1 MRDGVRRGLLT
12 LGLLAGVFVVTFG
25 GAYVLFSPGR
35 VVVEATPVP
44 VVTGLLEDAATRRLT
59 EVGFR
64 VRISA
69 EAPVLAEPAG
79 VVIRQDPMAGM
90 EAPPGHAVELAISTG
105 PRPVAVPDVA
115 SFPLDLARETMLAA
129 GLRVGRVDSVAG
141 PAGAEGLIV
150 VSRPAAGTPRAPGE
164 TVDLVVSR
172 LP

>member
-1 MRDGVRRGLLT
+1 MRRWLRLA
-12 LGLLAGVFVVTFG
+12 GLLALVFGVTFG

-35 VVVEATPVP
+35 VVAEATPVP
-44 VVTGLLEDAATRRLT
+44 SVTGLLEEAATRRLA
-59 EVGFR
+59 EAGFR
-64 VRISA
+64 VRTLA

-90 EAPPGHAVELAISTG
+90 EAPPGHTVEVAVSAG

-115 SFPLDLARETMLAA
+115 SFPLDLARETIAAA